1 MLDLQ
6 RASLWKRI
14 SAFLFD
20 FILLGI
26 AAALFAFAL
35 SAAVGYDRQIET
47 FQARCDYYAAQYGVE
62 YQLSIAEFE
71 QLSQEETQR
80 LAEAEQ
86 ALRQDEQAAYAY
98 EMMMRLALAILSVS
112 LLLAAL
118 IFEFFIPLALGNGQT
133 LGKKIFSLGVMRT
146 EGIRVNG
153 VCLFIRAILGKY
165 TLETMI
171 PVSLLL
177 MLYFCTLGLTGT
189 VVLLAMGALQLIL
202 LLATY
207 RHTPLHDLLAG
218 TVEIDL
224 PSQMIFDSREA
235 LIAYKEKMQAE
246 RAAAQPS

>member
-177 MLYFCTLGLTGT
+177 MLYFGTLGLTGT

>member
-20 FILLGI
+20 FILLVI

-80 LAEAEQ
+80 LEEAEQ

-98 EMMMRLALAILSVS
+98 EMMMRLALTILSVS

-177 MLYFCTLGLTGT
+177 MLYFGTLGLTGT

>member
-80 LAEAEQ
+80 LEEAEQ

-177 MLYFCTLGLTGT
+177 MLYFGTLGLTGT
-189 VVLLAMGALQLIL
+189 AVLLAMGALQLIL

-218 TVEIDL
+218 TAEIDL

>member
-80 LAEAEQ
+80 LEEAEQ

-98 EMMMRLALAILSVS
+98 EMMMRLALTILSVS

-177 MLYFCTLGLTGT
+177 MLYFGTLGLTGT